1 MADNQENTS
10 SLNDLESE
18 DVAGSGERTE
28 AKEAVATLQADLAK
42 KTEEAKAFQDKY
54 VRLVAEMENYKRL
67 SQREQRDSIR
77 FGNES
82 ILREVLPAVDNLE
95 RAIKAS
101 RSASG
106 SDALIQGVELTLK
119 QLLES
124 LGKFGVKPIDSL
136 GQPFDPTH
144 HQAVAQVE
152 SKTVEAG
159 HVVDEFQ
166 KGYWLH
172 DRVLRAAMVSVAS
185 AATSSDA

>member
-10 SLNDLESE
+10 SLNDLEDE
-18 DVAGSGERTE
+18 AEAGSGERME
-28 AKEAVATLQADLAK
+28 ANDAVATLQADLAK
-42 KTEEAKAFQDKY
+42 KTEEAKASQDKY

-67 SQREQRDSIR
+67 SQREQRESIR

-82 ILREVLPAVDNLE
+82 ILREVLPAIDNLE

-152 SKTVEAG
+152 SGTVEAG

-185 AATSSDA
+185 CAPSSDA

>member
-1 MADNQENTS
+1 MAENQDNAS
-10 SLNDLESE
+10 SLNDLETE
-18 DVAGSGERTE
+18 DGAGSGERME
-28 AKEAVATLQADLAK
+28 ANEAVATLQADLAK
-42 KTEEAKAFQDKY
+42 KTEEVKAFQDKY

-67 SQREQRDSIR
+67 SQREQRESIR

-82 ILREVLPAVDNLE
+82 ILREVLPAIDNLE

-119 QLLES
+119 LLLEG

-152 SKTVEAG
+152 SSTVEAG

-185 AATSSDA
+185 AAAASDS

>member
-1 MADNQENTS
+1 MAEDQENTS
-10 SLNDLESE
+10 SLNDLEAE
-18 DVAGSGERTE
+18 NEAGSGERME
-28 AKEAVATLQADLAK
+28 AHEALATLQADLAK

-67 SQREQRDSIR
+67 SQREQRESIR

-82 ILREVLPAVDNLE
+82 ILRDVLPAIDNLE

-101 RSASG
+101 RSTSG

-152 SKTVEAG
+152 SSTVEAG